1 MLQLHNADGSGD
13 GAGPAIAVRR
23 EDYAAPAYW
32 IDSVDL
38 TFDLDPAKTR
48 VLNRMTLRRNPAVAA
63 QPLRLDGEDLNL
75 ARVLVNGQ
83 GTSFKMEGSR
93 LVLENLPE
101 GEEAFA
107 LEIFTTCCPA
117 KNTHLMGLYV
127 SQGTFFTQCEAEGFR
142 RITYFLDRPD
152 VMASYTVTL
161 RADKAQYPVLLSNG
175 NLVDS
180 ANLENGRHFAK
191 WVDPHRKP
199 CYLFALVAG
208 KLVAREQKI
217 KSRSGTDHLLQVYV
231 RPGDLGKTEHAM
243 NALMHSVAWDEARF
257 GLPLDLER
265 FMIVATSDFNMG
277 AMENKG
283 LNIFNTKYVLA
294 SESTA
299 TDTDFANIESVV
311 GHEYFHNW
319 TGNRV
324 TCRDWFQLS
333 LKEGL
338 TVFRDQE
345 FSMDLAGSPSAR
357 AVKRIEDVRVLRT
370 AQFPEDAGPM
380 AHPVRPDSYVEI
392 NNFYTVTIYEKGAE
406 VVRMQHNLV
415 GRDGFASGMKLYFER
430 HDGQAV
436 TCDDFVQAMAD
447 ANPASPLTQHLAQFK
462 RWYSQAGTPRVQAV
476 GHYDAATRCYALTL
490 SQSCAATPGQS
501 EKLPFVI
508 PIELGLVNAATGAA
522 LPLHLAGEGTADA
535 ASATT
540 SRVVVLTEAAQTLTF
555 TGIDA
560 EPVPSLLRGFSAPV
574 VLDIDYTDAQL
585 LTLLAHDTDAFNR
598 WEAGQRLALRFAI
611 HSIAKEASNT
621 KTTGH
626 FDPQILPDA
635 FVEALR
641 AVLRNPGLDA
651 AFKELVLTL
660 PSETYIAE
668 QLDVVDPQRIHR
680 VREAIRAQLAL
691 ALQADWEWAWEQ
703 HHDTGGYSPDPVS
716 CGRRGLSGLALHML
730 CIAAHAS
737 GDTVWPG
744 KAFQRFKDAGNMTDR
759 FNALTAL
766 VASGSE
772 LAAPA
777 LARFHALFKDDP
789 LVIDKWFALQ
799 AGAPD
804 HGGNILPA
812 VRKLMQH
819 ADFSLKN
826 PNRARSVIFSY
837 CNGNPGAFHRED
849 AAGYTFWSD
858 RVIELDSINPQV
870 AARLA
875 RALDRWKKLAEPWR
889 SAAREAIARVAA
901 RPDLS
906 NDVREVVSRAL
917 AG

>member
-1 MLQLHNADGSGD
+1 MLLLRDGQ
-13 GAGPAIAVRR
+13 AQAPAIHRA
-23 EDYAAPAYW
+23 DYQAPAWW
-32 IDSVDL
+32 IDTVDL

-48 VLNRMTLRRNPAVAA
+48 VLNKMRLRRNPDVAA
-63 QPLRLDGEDLNL
+63 QPLRLDGEELNL
-75 ARVLVNGQ
+75 ARVMVNGG
-83 GTSFKMEGSR
+83 GTSFKMDGSQ

-101 GEEAFA
+101 GTESFD
-107 LEIFTTCCPA
+107 LEIFTTCAPA
-117 KNTHLMGLYV
+117 KNTQLMGLYV

-161 RADKAQYPVLLSNG
+161 RADKALYPVLLSNG

-180 ANLENGRHFAK
+180 GALDDGRHFAK
-191 WVDPHRKP
+191 WVDPHKKP

-208 KLVAREQKI
+208 KLVAREQLI
-217 KSRSGTDHLLQVYV
+217 KSRSGSNHLLQVYV

-243 NALMHSVAWDEARF
+243 NSLMYSVAWDEARF

-294 SESTA
+294 SEATA

-345 FSMDLAGSPSAR
+345 FSQDLAGSPSAR

-380 AHPVRPDSYVEI
+380 AHPVRPDSYIEI

-406 VVRMQHNLV
+406 VVRMMHTLV
-415 GRDGFASGMKLYFER
+415 GREGFTKGMKLYFER

-436 TCDDFVQAMAD
+436 TCDDFASAIAD
-447 ANPASPLTQHLAQFK
+447 ANPTSDLARLLPAFK
-462 RWYSQAGTPRVQAV
+462 RWYSQAGTPHVHAT
-476 GHYDAATRCYALTL
+476 GNYDAAARTYTLTL
-490 SQSCAATPGQS
+490 TQSCAPTPGQS
-501 EKLPFVI
+501 AKEPFVI
-508 PIELGLVNAATGAA
+508 PVELGLLSASGAA
-522 LPLHLAGEGTADA
+522 LPLQMADESAPGA
-535 ASATT
+535 ASRT
-540 SRVVVLTEAAQTLTF
+540 VVLTEPTQTLTF
-555 TGIDA
+555 VHVDA
-560 EPVPSLLRGFSAPV
+560 EPVPSLLRNFSAPV

-585 LTLLAHDTDAFNR
+585 LTLLAHDADAFNR
-598 WEAGQRLALRFAI
+598 WEAGQRLALRIAI
-611 HSIAKEASNT
+611 NTIADSAYQASANGTFDHKFLDADFIEAMRT
-621 KTTGH
+621 
-626 FDPQILPDA
+626 
-635 FVEALR
+635 
-641 AVLRNPGLDA
+641 VLRNPALDA

-668 QLDVVDPQRIHR
+668 QLNVVDPQRIHA
-680 VREAIRAQLAL
+680 VREAMREQLAL

-703 HHDTGGYSPDPVS
+703 NQDTGGYRPDPVS
-716 CGRRGLSGLALHML
+716 SGRRALSGLALQML
-730 CIAAHAS
+730 CIAARRT
-737 GDTVWPG
+737 GDVVWPG
-744 KAFQRFKDAGNMTDR
+744 KAYQRFKVAANMTDR

-777 LARFHALFKDDP
+777 LARFHTLFKDEP

-804 HGGNILPA
+804 RGGNVLPA
-812 VRKLMQH
+812 VRQLMQH
-819 ADFSLKN
+819 PDFSLKN

-837 CNGNPGAFHRED
+837 CSANPGAFHRAD
-849 AAGYTFWSD
+849 AAGYVFWSD
-858 RVIELDSINPQV
+858 RVIELDAINPQV

-889 SAAREAIARVAA
+889 SGAREAIARVAA

-906 NDVREVVSRAL
+906 NDVREVVTRAL
-917 AG
+917 AE